1 MSNRRLLGWLRQLP
15 AIERNRLLARV
26 DLVAEYGPGLGWPV
40 VETIKGSR
48 HPNLK
53 EIRSEPYPA
62 HAC

>member
-1 MSNRRLLGWLRQLP
+1 MP